1 MLNKLLKYDLKWC
14 YKALIIFYILSLVF
28 ASLTRLFFSINDSL
42 IFYITG
48 KITLGITISLLASIL
63 INNILRLWARFIK
76 NLYGDEAYLTHTL
89 PVYKKDLFLSKVLS
103 SIITLFTSTI
113 FIIAALLIMYY
124 SKENIIVIKN
134 MLSNINISTSLLIF
148 LIAAIFYL
156 EMLFIIIAGYIS
168 IILGYRQNNNKL
180 IKSILFGL
188 IIYFVLQAFII
199 LIVFIIGLFNKDI
212 MALFTSNKMTTDLLK
227 QILIFSNVIYFIY
240 NVILY
245 IVGNQLFKKG
255 VNID

>member
-1 MLNKLLKYDLKWC
+1 
-14 YKALIIFYILSLVF
+14 
-28 ASLTRLFFSINDSL
+28 
-42 IFYITG
+42 
-48 KITLGITISLLASIL
+48 
-63 INNILRLWARFIK
+63 
-76 NLYGDEAYLTHTL
+76 
-89 PVYKKDLFLSKVLS
+89 
-103 SIITLFTSTI
+103 
-113 FIIAALLIMYY
+113 
-124 SKENIIVIKN
+124 

>member
-1 MLNKLLKYDLKWC
+1 
-14 YKALIIFYILSLVF
+14 
-28 ASLTRLFFSINDSL
+28 
-42 IFYITG
+42 
-48 KITLGITISLLASIL
+48 
-63 INNILRLWARFIK
+63 
-76 NLYGDEAYLTHTL
+76 
-89 PVYKKDLFLSKVLS
+89 
-103 SIITLFTSTI
+103 
-113 FIIAALLIMYY
+113 MYY

-134 MLSNINISTSLLIF
+134 MLSNINISTSLLVF

>member
-28 ASLTRLFFSINDSL
+28 ASLTRVFFSIDDSL
-42 IFYITG
+42 IFYIVG

-76 NLYGDEAYLTHTL
+76 NLYGDESYLTHTL

-103 SIITLFTSTI
+103 SLITLFTSTI
-113 FIIAALLIMYY
+113 FIIVSLFIMYY

-148 LIAAIFYL
+148 LIVAIFYL
-156 EMLFIIIAGYIS
+156 EMLFIMIAGYIS

-227 QILIFSNVIYFIY
+227 QILIFSNVIYLIY